1 MSLFKVKTREGY
13 TFKVLAELLQNS
25 LKECCFECKPT
36 GIYLKNVDNKNS
48 KLICLSLMKEK
59 FITYKIP
66 PNEDLLLGLNLIHFY
81 KLLKSIKRKDAL
93 TLSIDKEEPTR
104 LVITI
109 EHPGE
114 SNPIIKHINITKIQP
129 VSIEMPGEEETD
141 ENIYNLPIIAT
152 TKEFQKLKTLNKMSK
167 YIQVTYHN
175 RTIKFFCDKENI
187 YSCTI
192 EFGEKESS
200 PTDEEEEE
208 MYTQKFETEQIMQL
222 IKVAGLSQNIR
233 IHSSNSLPLNIRLDV
248 GSLGNI
254 SIYIKSQE
262 ELENKEDDE

>member
-1 MSLFKVKTREGY
+1 MSLFKLKTREGY

-36 GIYLKNVDNKNS
+36 GIYLKGVDVKKS
-48 KLICLSLMKEK
+48 KLICLTLMKEK
-59 FITYKIP
+59 FIIYKIP
-66 PNEDLLLGLNLIHFY
+66 SNEDLLLGLNLIHFY

-93 TLSIDKEEPTR
+93 TLSIDKEEPTK
-104 LVITI
+104 LIITI

-114 SNPIIKHINITKIQP
+114 SNPIVKHINITKIQP
-129 VSIEMPGEEETD
+129 VSIEMPGED
-141 ENIYNLPIIAT
+141 GNDDNNYNQPIIAT

-167 YIQVTYHN
+167 YIQVTYNN

-187 YSCTI
+187 YSCTV
-192 EFGEKESS
+192 EFGEHESS
-200 PTDEEEEE
+200 IDDEEEE

-222 IKVAGLSQNIR
+222 IKVAGLSQNIS
-233 IHSSNSLPLNIRLDV
+233 IHSNNSLPLNIKIDV
-248 GSLGNI
+248 GSLGSI

-262 ELENKEDDE
+262 ELENKDEQSD